1 MGEVPAGQQDGCG
14 CMREQ
19 KRIVSIVEAA
29 PPKTFVQKLL
39 DGVET
44 IGNKV
49 PDPAVIFFILS
60 GLVIVLSHLFYLLGT
75 SVAYEVVNPQ
85 THQVEHAT
93 AVVNSLLS
101 ADGIRFMLTSM
112 VRNFISFGP
121 VGIILVVMIGVGLA
135 EQAGL
140 TTALIKQIVQV
151 TPRKAV
157 TWILVTVGVLASI
170 AVDAGYL
177 VLIPL
182 GAAAFLNLGRHPLA
196 GLAAAFAGVSAVFGV
211 NFLIVPNDP
220 VLTEITND
228 AIHLLN
234 PTYSIDLAANFY
246 FGVISSL
253 VLIVVCAVV
262 TERVVEP
269 RLGEYRGEVTAESG
283 GGVSPEEARGLRLAL
298 FALVASIFIIALL
311 TFPSGAQLRD
321 QDTGAIVGNSPFMGS
336 LIVQIMLV
344 FLAIGAAYGIG
355 AGTITSTV
363 DGINAVT
370 KTFAGLSGLIFLLFV
385 ISQFLAYFT
394 YSNLATIVAVKMGE
408 ALEHA
413 NLGTIPLMLGFI
425 TVTGVVGMLIVG
437 AIPKWALLAPIFV
450 PLFMKLGVAPEA
462 VMAAYRVADSPP
474 NVVTPLM
481 PYFALIVVFAQRYDK
496 NAGVGTVV
504 AMMLPYALVVSIVWI
519 LLFLAWE
526 LFELPYGPG

>member
-1 MGEVPAGQQDGCG
+1 MS
-14 CMREQ
+14 EQ
-19 KRIVSIVEAA
+19 RRTISIVEAA
-29 PPKTFVQKLL
+29 PPKTFLQKLL

-44 IGNKV
+44 VGNKV
-49 PDPAVIFFILS
+49 PHPAVIFFILA

-75 SVAYEVVNPQ
+75 SVDYEVVNPQ
-85 THQVEHAT
+85 THKVEHAT
-93 AVVNSLLS
+93 ATVNSLLS
-101 ADGIRFMLTSM
+101 GDGIRFMLTSM
-112 VRNFISFGP
+112 VRNFTNFGP

-140 TTALIKQIVQV
+140 MTALIKKIVQV

-170 AVDAGYL
+170 AADAGYL

-182 GAAAFLNLGRHPLA
+182 GAAAFLALGRHPLA
-196 GLAAAFAGVSAVFGV
+196 GLAAAFSGVAAVFGV
-211 NFLIVPNDP
+211 NFLIVPIDP
-220 VLTEITND
+220 ILTEITND

-234 PTYSIDLAANFY
+234 PTLSIDLAANFY
-246 FGVISSL
+246 FGVVSSL
-253 VLIVVCAVV
+253 VLIIVCALV

-269 RLGEYRGEVTAESG
+269 RLGEYRGEIPAEG
-283 GGVSPEEARGLRLAL
+283 AEGVSPEEARGLRLAL
-298 FALVASIFIIALL
+298 YALVASVAVIALL
-311 TFPSGAQLRD
+311 TFPSGAPLRD
-321 QDTGAIVGNSPFMGS
+321 PDTGAIVGNSPFMSS

-355 AGTITSTV
+355 AGTITSMV

-370 KTFAGLSGLIFLLFV
+370 KTFASLSPLIFLLFV

-394 YSNLATIVAVKMGE
+394 YSNIATIVAVNMGD
-408 ALEHA
+408 ALSHA
-413 NLGTIPLMLGFI
+413 NLHTIPLMLGFI
-425 TVTGVVGMLIVG
+425 TVTGVVGLLIVG
-437 AIPKWALLAPIFV
+437 VIPKWALLAPIFV

-462 VMAAYRVADSPP
+462 VLAAYRVGDSPP

-481 PYFALIVVFAQRYDK
+481 PYFALIVTFAQRYDK
-496 NAGVGTVV
+496 NAGVGTII
-504 AMMLPYALVVSIVWI
+504 AMMLPYGVAVSVVWI

-526 LFELPYGPG
+526 TLRLPFGPG

>member
-1 MGEVPAGQQDGCG
+1 
-14 CMREQ
+14 
-19 KRIVSIVEAA
+19 
-29 PPKTFVQKLL
+29 VQKLL

-44 IGNKV
+44 AGNQA
-49 PDPAVIFFILS
+49 PDPAVIFLILS

-85 THQVEHAT
+85 SHQVEHAT
-93 AVVNSLLS
+93 ATVKSLLS

-112 VRNFISFGP
+112 VRNFINFGP
-121 VGIILVVMIGVGLA
+121 VGIILVVMTGVGLA

-140 TTALIKQIVQV
+140 MTAVIKKIVQI

-157 TWILVTVGVLASI
+157 TWILVTVGVVASI

-182 GAAAFLNLGRHPLA
+182 GAAAFLSLGRHPLA

-211 NFLIVPNDP
+211 NFLIVPNDL

-234 PTYSIDLAANFY
+234 PTHSIDLAANFY

-253 VLIVVCAVV
+253 VLIVICVVV

-269 RLGEYRGEVTAESG
+269 RLGKYQGEVTAQSG
-283 GGVSPEEARGLRLAL
+283 GGVSTEEARGLL
-298 FALVASIFIIALL
+298 FALYALIASVFVIVLL
-311 TFPSGAQLRD
+311 TFPSGAPLRN
-321 QDTGAIVGNSPFMGS
+321 QDTGAIIGNSPFMSS

-363 DGINAVT
+363 DGINSII
-370 KTFAGLSGLIFLLFV
+370 KTFAGLSGLLFLLFV

-394 YSNLATIVAVKMGE
+394 YSNMATVIAVKMGD

-425 TVTGVVGMLIVG
+425 TITGLVGLLIVG
-437 AIPKWALLAPIFV
+437 VVPKWALLAPIFV
-450 PLFMKLGVAPEA
+450 PLFMKLGVGPAA
-462 VMAAYRVADSPP
+462 VLAAYRVGDSPP

-481 PYFALIVVFAQRYDK
+481 PYFALIVTFAQRYDK
-496 NAGVGTVV
+496 KAGVGTII
-504 AMMLPYALVVSIVWI
+504 AMMLPYGVAVSVVWI
-519 LLFLAWE
+519 LLFLGWE
-526 LFELPYGPG
+526 LLGLPYGPG